1 MSLSFVI
8 LFELTFVQVYLY
20 DGDSGAKNTK
30 IFLKYLISL
39 IITIIINIMNS
50 FNKLVL
56 EKLTHLKMQI

>member
-20 DGDSGAKNTK
+20 DDSGAKNTK